1 MPTPRWRRSAS
12 NHGLRGL
19 SERRSGG
26 VSVTMGLSRGSAE
39 SSAQLADLQPVDLRP
54 LLHRLL
60 AAGQCLGDGFERHAL
75 ARQRAKLGDFL
86 ALPRLAVADEMLGH
100 QSLAR
105 SEEHTSELQSLMRIS
120 YAVFCLK

>member
-1 MPTPRWRRSAS
+1 
-12 NHGLRGL
+12 
-19 SERRSGG
+19 
-26 VSVTMGLSRGSAE
+26 MGLSRGSAE

-100 QSLAR
+100 QSLASTPSVEGLAAMVFFTSFR
-105 SEEHTSELQSLMRIS
+105 PEEHTSELQSLMPSS
-120 YAVFCLK
+120 YA